1 MCFQPSEGPTR
12 GLLRDCENFVEG
24 SISSNIVI
32 TYTDAAAVPGSEGGA
47 QQQAADQ
54 HQQHGRGHRAVFS
67 SSPELETK
75 VKRRF
80 QNHQ

>member
-1 MCFQPSEGPTR
+1 M
-12 GLLRDCENFVEG
+12 
-24 SISSNIVI
+24 I

-54 HQQHGRGHRAVFS
+54 HQQHGRGHPAVFR

-80 QNHQ
+80 HITEKAPTRAFS

>member
-1 MCFQPSEGPTR
+1 M
-12 GLLRDCENFVEG
+12 
-24 SISSNIVI
+24 I

-54 HQQHGRGHRAVFS
+54 HQQHGRGHPAVFR

-75 VKRRF
+75 VTRRF
-80 QNHQ
+80 HNQGEGPYQGLLLVESVY